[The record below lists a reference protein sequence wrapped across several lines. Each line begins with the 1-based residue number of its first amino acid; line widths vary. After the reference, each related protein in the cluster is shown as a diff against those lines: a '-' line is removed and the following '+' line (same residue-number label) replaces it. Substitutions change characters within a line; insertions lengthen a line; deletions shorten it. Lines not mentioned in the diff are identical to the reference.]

1 MTRTAT
7 EVITPTPAPVPR
19 APPPD
24 PRGGAPILELVT
36 YPSRS
41 PGNPRDRLPG
51 VRSRGLPGDLVGP
64 RRRPADPDP
73 LVTASGREGPNE
85 HGG

>member
-24 PRGGAPILELVT
+24 PRGGAPILEIVT
-36 YPSRS
+36 
-41 PGNPRDRLPG
+41 
-51 VRSRGLPGDLVGP
+51 
-64 RRRPADPDP
+64 
-73 LVTASGREGPNE
+73 
-85 HGG
+85 